1 MYDSLFSM
9 RMLSDFDL
17 IEEATEVRK
26 ITGYMP
32 DTPFLYDL
40 LTVTEFLRFT
50 GDLYG
55 LGRNG
60 FVRETGEL
68 IEFFGLENHQGSL
81 IKDLSH
87 GLRQR
92 LVYAATLLQ
101 KPQIMF
107 VDEPFVGLAP
117 RSIRAGDS
125 RSWGC
130 SCHGLAF

>member
-1 MYDSLFSM
+1 MYDPLFSM

-17 IEEATEVRK
+17 IEEATEVCK
-26 ITGYMP
+26 ITGYIP

-68 IEFFGLENHQGSL
+68 IEFSGWR
-81 IKDLSH
+81 IT
-87 GLRQR
+87 R
-92 LVYAATLLQ
+92 AA
-101 KPQIMF
+101 
-107 VDEPFVGLAP
+107 
-117 RSIRAGDS
+117 
-125 RSWGC
+125 
-130 SCHGLAF
+130 